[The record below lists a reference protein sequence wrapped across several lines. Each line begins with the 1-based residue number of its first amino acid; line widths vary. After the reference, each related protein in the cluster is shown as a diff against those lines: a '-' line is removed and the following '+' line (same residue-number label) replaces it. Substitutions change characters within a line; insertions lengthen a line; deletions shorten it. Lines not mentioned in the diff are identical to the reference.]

1 MEKASETEAR
11 EEHQAV
17 VRRVEA
23 LERALAPRPWSN
35 RDRAILAGGLAGIDL
50 RTRLL
55 RDPGMGTGRARS
67 PARIRGADPASVGG
81 PGSVGGG

>member
-1 MEKASETEAR
+1 MEKASETVAR

-35 RDRAILAGGLAGIDL
+35 RDRAILAGGLAGIFAL
-50 RTRLL
+50 VFCAILAWGLAERGRRLAFEEQIQPAL
-55 RDPGMGTGRARS
+55 EALESAR
-67 PARIRGADPASVGG
+67 
-81 PGSVGGG
+81 